1 MDPIN
6 SLQNTVANSQAVS
19 DKKLSQQEDVSMEF
33 ERIFA
38 RQMIEQMTK
47 SMFDNSDSQGIM
59 KSGSGMYKE
68 QITDVLADA
77 FAEQEPLKIAKM
89 MRSYWASKTDSE
101 S

>member
-6 SLQNTVANSQAVS
+6 ILQNSSVNTRELK

-47 SMFDNSDSQGIM
+47 NMFDNSGSEGIL
-59 KSGSGMYKE
+59 KSGTSMYKE

-77 FAEQEPLKIAKM
+77 FAEQEPLKIAQM
-89 MRSYWASKTDSE
+89 MRNYWASKTDSE